1 MGGGVSLSSG
11 GGSGGRSLLE
21 RMNGPSRRNNQ
32 NGGGYGRDE
41 IQARIDAVTAQG
53 LIPPEMLAAQ
63 MQQGFP
69 NGNPMMMDGM
79 NQVGQGMVNPLALQ
93 EMMMN
98 QMALMA
104 QMASTMGLIPGAGQ
118 MPMMN
123 GVGGGTGMNG
133 VPANVGNGF
142 NNDGHQR
149 RGGAPSGRGRGRGG
163 QSSASW
169 VAPHIANA
177 ETATTP
183 SKSKLEAH
191 PNTPLSANAPVFTPS
206 ASHSSIAATPA
217 IATPTPLPASSNST
231 SIARPGVSPPSR
243 PSSPTLCKF
252 GVRCT
257 NALCKYAHPSPVA
270 TPESGIVLSNEACEN
285 GRNCKDKDCTKA
297 HVSPAAATVPPGEQV
312 AGP

>member
-104 QMASTMGLIPGAGQ
+104 QMASSMGIINPVTGQFGGQPFPGPPGA
-118 MPMMN
+118 MN
-123 GVGGGTGMNG
+123 GDMGMLPPNMNHNGG
-133 VPANVGNGF
+133 
-142 NNDGHQR
+142 NNLNQQGPN
-149 RGGAPSGRGRGRGG
+149 PSNNTSQRGRGG
-163 QSSASW
+163 SRGGRVTYRPERHNCSSHEGRTKQPRAS
-169 VAPHIANA
+169 
-177 ETATTP
+177 
-183 SKSKLEAH
+183 
-191 PNTPLSANAPVFTPS
+191 F
-206 ASHSSIAATPA
+206 
-217 IATPTPLPASSNST
+217 
-231 SIARPGVSPPSR
+231 R
-243 PSSPTLCKF
+243 
-252 GVRCT
+252 
-257 NALCKYAHPSPVA
+257 
-270 TPESGIVLSNEACEN
+270 
-285 GRNCKDKDCTKA
+285 
-297 HVSPAAATVPPGEQV
+297 
-312 AGP
+312 